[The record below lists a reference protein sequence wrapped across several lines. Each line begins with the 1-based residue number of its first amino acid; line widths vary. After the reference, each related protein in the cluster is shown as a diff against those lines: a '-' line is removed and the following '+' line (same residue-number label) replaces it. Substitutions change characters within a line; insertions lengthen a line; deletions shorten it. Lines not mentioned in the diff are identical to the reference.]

1 MIKCLKRS
9 LRWQPA
15 RLRCSGSS
23 SVSPRPPEGGG
34 PGNADVDSDGRVEG
48 GDQGGQGAEGG
59 KGGAQDEDDVQDEV
73 GGPPQAAGAI
83 SADQHSEE
91 DVSVVT

>member
-1 MIKCLKRS
+1 M
-9 LRWQPA
+9 
-15 RLRCSGSS
+15 
-23 SVSPRPPEGGG
+23 
-34 PGNADVDSDGRVEG
+34 DSDGRVEG

-59 KGGAQDEDDVQDEV
+59 KGGAQDGDDVHAQSVEQDEV

-91 DVSVVT
+91 DVNVVT